1 VISDDFERDVYCL
14 FGLPFDAV
22 DMAQALAYVR
32 SAADRR
38 SARFLSTPN
47 LNFLIASQSDAAFR
61 DSVVNSDL
69 SVADGMPL
77 VWMARL
83 LRIPIRERV
92 AGSGLFE
99 GLMNG
104 SAAYARPISV
114 YFFGGPPGVAE
125 SACRKLNETKRGLCC
140 VGALSPGFGTVE
152 EMSGD
157 DVIAGINA
165 SGADFLVVS
174 LGARKGQAWIER
186 NRSRLSVPVV
196 SHLGA
201 VVNFVAGTLRRAP
214 VWMQRAGAEWLWRI
228 KEEPLLWQRYWRD
241 AVGLG
246 ALVFWKLLPQL
257 FSSRLDPAAR
267 KGGGYA
273 RIEVGKDIFRL
284 MLVGAIPDPLSPE
297 LRTLFR
303 SVAQARQD
311 VVVDCSEA
319 SFLGPGLL
327 GLLLMLRKHQHAHS
341 KSLRVTGASSRL
353 RRRFRWNG
361 VEYLIDT
368 HSSSPDRGGNGTVI
382 IRG

>member
-1 VISDDFERDVYCL
+1 MDDFDRDVYCL

-22 DMAQALAYVR
+22 VMGQALER
-32 SAADRR
+32 LHESANSRR
-38 SARFLSTPN
+38 SCFLSTPN
-47 LNFLIASQSDAAFR
+47 LNFLIASQNDAAFR

-83 LRIPIRERV
+83 LGIPIRERV

-99 GLMNG
+99 GLLNS
-104 SAAYARPISV
+104 SAAYARPMSV

-140 VGALSPGFGTVE
+140 VGALSPGFGTVD

-228 KEEPLLWQRYWRD
+228 KEEPSLWQRYWRD

-257 FSSRLDPAAR
+257 IGSRINQAVR
-267 KGGGYA
+267 KGRGYA

-284 MLVGAIPDPLSPE
+284 ILVGAIPDPIAPE

-319 SFLGPGLL
+319 SFLGSGLF

-341 KSLRVTGASSRL
+341 KSLRVTGVSARL
-353 RRRFRWNG
+353 RRWFRWSG
-361 VEYLIDT
+361 VEYLIDAP
-368 HSSSPDRGGNGTVI
+368 SSSPDHDGNGTVI